1 MYHFQFLKRYRTYI
15 PSYRYDFIKF
25 TVNSFLFG
33 MFLESYLIYF
43 NRYEKIYSS
52 SFNKELEKTRDLDN
66 KIEDRKRMNILKQ
79 QKLQELNELESK
91 LNSRIN

>member
-1 MYHFQFLKRYRTYI
+1 MYHFQFLQRYRTYI
-15 PSYRYDFIKF
+15 PSYKYDFIKF

-43 NRYEKIYSS
+43 NRYEKIYKS

-79 QKLQELNELESK
+79 QKLKELKELEEK
-91 LNSRIN
+91 LNTKKN

>member
-1 MYHFQFLKRYRTYI
+1 
-15 PSYRYDFIKF
+15 
-25 TVNSFLFG
+25 